1 MAQEFS
7 NNKPNIYDKLIA
19 FLRDY
24 YVQLRKN
31 RVLFILIFL
40 VLTGAAVFLNAKKS
54 NTYSA
59 SFTVVYE
66 ELVRKVYGDRLDKL
80 NLLLKNDKS
89 KAQHLL
95 GISDE
100 AAASLKE
107 ISATNILG
115 ENLSTD
121 MNTDKIPF
129 IINMYI
135 KDAKYVQDIQNGII
149 NYLETSNAYLIE
161 KRRLKRK
168 EIEEEL
174 AYIEQELSF
183 LDTLKKKQTSKI
195 SMSVGASSDKS
206 ASSSEGSGVIYQV
219 SYELYK
225 KRQELIKK
233 KEMPMNLYVIDDAI
247 VPVKNNKPYLLV
259 VIASFIATVFIY
271 TIIAYF
277 VLPVLYYDK
286 RK

>member
-1 MAQEFS
+1 MAQELS

-24 YVQLRKN
+24 YVHLRKN

-89 KAQHLL
+89 KAQQLL

-195 SMSVGASSDKS
+195 NMSVGASSDKS

-259 VIASFIATVFIY
+259 VIASFIATIFIY

>member
-89 KAQHLL
+89 KAQQLL

-195 SMSVGASSDKS
+195 NMSVGASSDKS
-206 ASSSEGSGVIYQV
+206 ASSSEGSGAIYQV